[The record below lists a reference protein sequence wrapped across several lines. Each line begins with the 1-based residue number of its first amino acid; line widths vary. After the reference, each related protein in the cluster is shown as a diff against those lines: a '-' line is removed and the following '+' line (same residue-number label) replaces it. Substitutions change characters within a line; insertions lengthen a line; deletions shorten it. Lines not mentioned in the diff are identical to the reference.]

1 MAATQALVGKMRMRL
16 ALLSLRAAARVAA
29 AAAAITLG
37 LSMRSAVACL
47 HWAWASLNMQRVA
60 VAHTREMSDMVAA
73 SHASKLQERV
83 WLAWRKVAA
92 FNNRLLLCAA
102 AARVSRVRRL
112 KTLAAASWRQ
122 ITAEAKLLSVYEG
135 AASEIHAMDAQ
146 GKALAA
152 WRVRAHARGRAR
164 AAALRFAQ
172 GVRKSC
178 ELEVGADGAGVSLEE
193 VAVGAS
199 TAVAGV
205 VERRRA
211 AAEVAKQ
218 SRRLIVARRD
228 AAVRVLVLEGAVRVD
243 AVAARALAVAAGGH
257 GVVQGLRG
265 NMSTFAS
272 AGAGGEDVL
281 AGQGRA
287 NALRAAKKAT
297 MMALGEKRHG
307 LGALAAARCL
317 FLRGRGGVPGAVR
330 VPRVRHDSSDD
341 DAGCVDEEQ
350 ECGDG
355 ASVASAGATNGGAG
369 TSGSSGR
376 WRCGAG
382 LQWKQEIAGIHKA
395 KLLRECVGEW
405 REALLTAVAER
416 VFGARRLRHA
426 AHAWVAAAA
435 QHARRVSAFRMQGT
449 ARRARAVRESTLR
462 SWRLYCCALTLG
474 HRAAVREAFAAL
486 AAALAAHAEA
496 GQAFAAAV
504 RKTMLRHSAL
514 RKWLAFMR
522 ARAAVLVVLLQGQE
536 LYRRHLL
543 WGRWGDWLA
552 VAGERAQLRRAGDV
566 VARRRRRGLGI
577 AGLACWCQHSRERAL
592 QRRVVGRALE
602 LWGARWQDESDPLA
616 RCFEL
621 LGAAMDAWRIAARE
635 VAEERVSNVKLRA
648 ACIFWRVRS
657 WTRSVALWK
666 AALVVLRRRRL
677 GEERLVRRRRLAVA
691 RANLDAFR
699 AAVLIAVEARVAE
712 ESLRTQSALR
722 VWRAE
727 LRRERGGARQKQR
740 VLREWGA
747 HMWRARHLLPGQ
759 HWRRAVLRETC
770 ARWRYGRVLCVRQR
784 RGKRLLFR
792 TGLVRATGA
801 WKRAVV
807 LQAHARHA
815 RVLAAARRR
824 RAQLLLVTRQWASFA
839 AARKSHYLNVMRAAL
854 HRTRCLHRRAL
865 GAWMAAVAVSTRH
878 EEHVHCDELQ
888 MRATA
893 PEPGSGLTQA
903 GVLGQAPVVG
913 ETRARPPTL
922 LDDAGPFG
930 ERGPQST
937 DGQEPAAKAQTDS
950 AAGEAGRGA
959 RRDGAQHE
967 ATQVETAARVQV
979 LAEPMVSMGNAA
991 RGGVLSQSPLKRYR
1005 EHAGYP
1011 DLGSAGGSRPML
1023 HVPTRGRAETRRG
1036 TVAAGASH
1044 MAGTSRLS
1052 HAPTPA
1058 HVRVATVVDRRPVR
1072 SRGMSGTG
1080 SEPRVVDGESFGPV
1094 VTRPLDLAR
1103 AETRAA
1109 SIKHAHAQSTTG
1121 QVRSASGEHRGGLGT
1136 ICAPQEPRVAVNARI
1151 ISQLPESSLLQQPL
1165 PNAQAI
1171 ASTSS
1176 SATDSCASPQE
1187 GADKE
1192 NLGSERTARGRG
1204 RGQKGHDEVAHLI
1217 SQLGLTRNTRETL
1230 HRVLKP

>member
-1 MAATQALVGKMRMRL
+1 MRMRL

-37 LSMRSAVACL
+37 LSIRSAVACL

-60 VAHTREMSDMVAA
+60 VAHTREMSDMLAA
-73 SHASKLQERV
+73 SLASKLQERV

-92 FNNRLLLCAA
+92 FNNGLLLFSAG
-102 AARVSRVRRL
+102 ARVSRVRRL
-112 KTLAAASWRQ
+112 KTLAAAGWRQ
-122 ITAEAKLLSVYEG
+122 ITAEARLLSIYEG
-135 AASEIHAMDAQ
+135 VALEMDAMDAQ

-152 WRVRAHARGRAR
+152 WRVRAHARARTR

-193 VAVGAS
+193 VAVGAG

-211 AAEVAKQ
+211 AAEDAKQ

-228 AAVRVLVLEGAVRVD
+228 AAVRVLVLEGAVRDD
-243 AVAARALAVAAGGH
+243 AVAARALAVAGGGH
-257 GVVQGLRG
+257 GAVQGVKG
-265 NMSTFAS
+265 NMSTLAS
-272 AGAGGEDVL
+272 VGAGGQVVL

-297 MMALGEKRHG
+297 VMALGEKGNG

-317 FLRGRGGVPGAVR
+317 FLRGRGAGPGALR
-330 VPRVRHDSSDD
+330 VPRARPDSSDD
-341 DAGCVDEEQ
+341 DAGCVDEEE

-355 ASVASAGATNGGAG
+355 TGVASAGATNGGG
-369 TSGSSGR
+369 RTSGSSGR

-435 QHARRVSAFRMQGT
+435 QHARRVSALRMRGT
-449 ARRARAVRESTLR
+449 ARRARVARESTWR

-474 HRAAVREAFAAL
+474 HRTSVREAFAAL
-486 AAALAAHAEA
+486 AAALEAQAEA
-496 GQAFAAAV
+496 GLAFAAAV
-504 RKTMLRHSAL
+504 RKTMLRHAAL

-566 VARRRRRGLGI
+566 VARRRRRRLGI
-577 AGLACWCQHSRERAL
+577 ACLACWCQHGRQRAL
-592 QRRVVGRALE
+592 QRRVIGRALE
-602 LWGARWQDESDPLA
+602 LWGARWQDESDPHA
-616 RCFEL
+616 RSFET
-621 LGAAMDAWRIAARE
+621 LGAAMDAWHIAARE
-635 VAEERVSNVKLRA
+635 LVEERVSNVKLRA

-712 ESLRTQSALR
+712 ESQRTQSALR

-747 HMWRARHLLPGQ
+747 LMWRARHLLPGQ

-770 ARWRYGRVLCVRQR
+770 ARWRHGRVLCVRQR

-815 RVLAAARRR
+815 RVLAVARGR
-824 RAQLLLVTRQWASFA
+824 RAQLLLVTRQWAAFA
-839 AARKSHYLNVMRAAL
+839 AVRKSHYLNVMRAAL
-854 HRTRCLHRRAL
+854 HRTRCLHHRAL

-878 EEHVHCDELQ
+878 EEKVHCDERL
-888 MRATA
+888 ATA
-893 PEPGSGLTQA
+893 LEPRSVLTQT
-903 GVLGQAPVVG
+903 GVLGQAPVLG
-913 ETRARPPTL
+913 ETGSRPSTL
-922 LDDAGPFG
+922 LDVEGSYG
-930 ERGPQST
+930 EKGPQST
-937 DGQEPAAKAQTDS
+937 DGQDTAAKPPTDS

-967 ATQVETAARVQV
+967 ATHVETAARVQV
-979 LAEPMVSMGNAA
+979 LTEPMVSVGNAA

-1011 DLGSAGGSRPML
+1011 DLGSVGGSRPVL
-1023 HVPTRGRAETRRG
+1023 HVPRRGRAETRRG

-1058 HVRVATVVDRRPVR
+1058 HVRVATVVDRRPVG
-1072 SRGMSGTG
+1072 SRGLSGTG
-1080 SEPRVVDGESFGPV
+1080 SEPRVVHGERFGPV
-1094 VTRPLDLAR
+1094 VTRPLDLAHV
-1103 AETRAA
+1103 ETRAA
-1109 SIKHAHAQSTTG
+1109 SIKHAHAPSTAG

-1165 PNAQAI
+1165 PNPQAI

-1204 RGQKGHDEVAHLI
+1204 RGRKGHDEVAHLI